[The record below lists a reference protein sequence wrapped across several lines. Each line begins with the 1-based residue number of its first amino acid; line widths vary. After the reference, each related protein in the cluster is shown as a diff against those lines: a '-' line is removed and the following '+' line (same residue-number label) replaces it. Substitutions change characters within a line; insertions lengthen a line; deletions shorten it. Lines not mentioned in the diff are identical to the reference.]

1 MMTGPGKRS
10 PRASGSLLVAL
21 SLLLQACGM
30 PLGTAPP
37 VPATAA
43 VIIPIA
49 TPSSTPPAESQR
61 CGKETAVTIKPGQGK
76 DAAARDCLSQAYRAG
91 FPARFMMTAITA
103 EGDPITF
110 HIEVVAPG
118 WIAVAI
124 DSADKYG
131 PRGLFHHV
139 CTTMDRQ
146 PAQSGVLDDPAGFR
160 LGGCD
165 GAGRDLVT
173 ADGQLSIP

>member
-1 MMTGPGKRS
+1 MITVTRRRS
-10 PRASGSLLVAL
+10 SCTLGSLLVAL
-21 SLLLQACGM
+21 PLLLQACGT
-30 PLGTAPP
+30 PPGTATPA
-37 VPATAA
+37 PATAA
-43 VIIPIA
+43 VV
-49 TPSSTPPAESQR
+49 TTVMPSSTPLAESQQ

-76 DAAARDCLSQAYRAG
+76 DAAARDCLLQAYRAG
-91 FPARFMMTAITA
+91 RPARFMTTAITA

-110 HIEVVAPG
+110 DIDVVAPG
-118 WIAVAI
+118 WIEVTI

-131 PRGLFHHV
+131 ARGIFYHI

-146 PAQSGVLDDPAGFR
+146 LAQSGVLSDPASFR
-160 LGGCD
+160 LSGCD